1 MNRISDL
8 AEEYELTCD
17 YIIEEFLVDD
27 DVEIPTLYVSMKD
40 NILFIYDA
48 VDQNDE
54 VYSLN

>member
-8 AEEYELTCD
+8 AEANEVPCD
-17 YIIEEFLVDD
+17 YIIEEFLIDD

-40 NILFIYDA
+40 NIIIFYDA
-48 VDQNDE
+48 VDENDE

>member
-40 NILFIYDA
+40 NIIIFYDA
-48 VDQNDE
+48 ADENDE
-54 VYSLN
+54 VYALN

>member
-8 AEEYELTCD
+8 AEANEVTCD

-40 NILFIYDA
+40 NIIIFYDA
-48 VDQNDE
+48 VDENDE
-54 VYSLN
+54 VYST

>member
-8 AEEYELTCD
+8 AEENEVTCD
-17 YIIEEFLVDD
+17 YIIEEFVVDD

-40 NILFIYDA
+40 NIIIFYDA
-48 VDQNDE
+48 VDENDE

>member
-8 AEEYELTCD
+8 AEANEVTCD
-17 YIIEEFLVDD
+17 YIIEEFIVDD

-48 VDQNDE
+48 VDENDE

>member
-8 AEEYELTCD
+8 AEQYEVPCD

-40 NILFIYDA
+40 NIIIFYDA
-48 VDQNDE
+48 SDENDE
-54 VYSLN
+54 VYALN